1 MPVPPRDKLPP
12 PPTVPGLSLMRCV
25 SGSHAYGMDTPE
37 SDIDIRGVFVPDRV
51 YLLGCTKH
59 VEQVEAKPDTVMY
72 ALQKYMALCRN
83 ANPNILEL
91 LFVPDDCVLETHPIY
106 TALHDNREVFL
117 SRKVRFTYSGY
128 AISQLKRIRTHRR
141 WLLDPP
147 QKPPVRQDFG
157 LPEGESLISREQVG
171 AFYVTL
177 AHVLRDAA
185 ELVLQDLHREVL
197 DILQSEMFPGW
208 EGVIQRGGIP
218 QEALPTVQKLT
229 GASDNF
235 IQVLQHE
242 QSFYAAVNEW
252 KRYNNWKRERN
263 PVRAALEAK
272 YGFDVKH
279 ASHLV
284 RLMLQGETLMRTGKL
299 LVRLP
304 NAEDVRRI
312 RSGIWLDGQPVRYEA
327 VEEFAQEAEQR
338 MQALYESPDCPL
350 AKIADANAIDEL
362 CMKLVEQV
370 WRTR

>member
-12 PPTVPGLSLMRCV
+12 PPTVPGLVLMRCV

-37 SDIDIRGVFVPDRV
+37 SDIDIRGVFVPERV

-91 LFVPDDCVLETHPIY
+91 LFLPEDCILETHPIY
-106 TALHDNREVFL
+106 QLLHDARNVFL

-128 AISQLKRIRTHRR
+128 AVSQLKRIRTHRR

-147 QKPPVRQDFG
+147 KEPPKRGNFG

-177 AHVLRDAA
+177 AHVLRDVA
-185 ELVLQDLHREVL
+185 ELELQLVHDRVLE
-197 DILQSEMFPGW
+197 ILRSEAFPGW
-208 EGVIQRGGIP
+208 EGLIQRGGIP
-218 QEALPTVQKLT
+218 PEALPAVQQLT

-235 IQVLQHE
+235 IEVLQHE

-252 KRYNNWKRERN
+252 KRYNEWKRTRN
-263 PVRAALEAK
+263 PARAALEAK

-284 RLMLQGETLMRTGKL
+284 RLMLQGESLMQTGTLT
-299 LVRLP
+299 VRLP
-304 NAEDVRRI
+304 NAADIRRI
-312 RSGIWLDGQPVRYEA
+312 RSGIWLDGTPVQYEV
-327 VEEFAQEAEQR
+327 VEEFAQTAEKR
-338 MQALYESPDCPL
+338 MQELYESKDCPL
-350 AKIADANAIDEL
+350 AKVADANRIDQL
-362 CMKLVEQV
+362 CMELIERAWSTV
-370 WRTR
+370 